1 MSHAENAEYA
11 EAFQTRSVW
20 GADRWVYDRAGTVPR
35 GEDFGVEWFRAVIF
49 ALSGVRKF
57 DWVVGMKLPVT
68 SLGFQETGSVN
79 MVFAKTP
86 NGNAPKRRTE
96 ILSIRMWGR

>member
-11 EAFQTRSVW
+11 EAFQTRSAW
-20 GADRWVYDRAGTVPR
+20 GADRWVYNRAGTVPR
-35 GEDFGVEWFRAVIF
+35 DEDFGVEWFRAVIF